1 MKGQLFRKVVN
12 TVEKHSPTILV
23 VLGVGGVVAGTVM
36 ACKATPEAK
45 EVVEKAQY
53 EIENI
58 EAETEK
64 ALNGY
69 GKKKKVSPEEL
80 EKEKN
85 KETLSVYF
93 KTGKKLVKIYG
104 PATLVMGIS
113 ISAIIWSNRILTKRN
128 VALGAA
134 YATLD
139 ACFKDYRKQI
149 VEKYGEDADIEARY
163 NVKVKKK
170 KDGTKEYIASEK
182 TVYPG
187 YSEYAKIFDELSL
200 EWKPDAEYNKMFL
213 LSVQEA
219 CNQKLRS
226 HGKLFLN
233 EVYDALGLPETK
245 AGQVVGWIY
254 DEENDKGDNFI
265 QFLDL
270 SDPSKKLFIDGYEK
284 SVLLDFNVDG
294 CIWDKL
300 VW

>member
-1 MKGQLFRKVVN
+1 MKSKLLVKIVN
-12 TVEKHSPTILV
+12 SIEKHSPTILV
-23 VLGVGGVVAGTVM
+23 VAGIGGVVAGTVM
-36 ACKATPEAK
+36 ACKATTKLEP
-45 EVVEKAQY
+45 VVNEFK
-53 EIENI
+53 
-58 EAETEK
+58 
-64 ALNGY
+64 
-69 GKKKKVSPEEL
+69 
-80 EKEKN
+80 EKEIHNPKYFVSTLCADDEQFEEIKKENPDYTKN
-85 KETLSVYF
+85 MLIMYKD
-93 KTGKKLVKIYG
+93 TGLNLIKLYG
-104 PATLVMGIS
+104 PSMLVMGAS

-128 VALGAA
+128 IALGAA

-170 KDGTKEYIASEK
+170 KDGTKEFVASEK

-187 YSEYAKIFDELSL
+187 HSEYAKIFDELSL
-200 EWKPDAEYNKMFL
+200 EWKPDAEYNRMFL

-226 HGKLFLN
+226 NGKLFLN

-254 DEENDKGDNFI
+254 DPNNDTGDSFI
-265 QFLDL
+265 QFLDIN
-270 SDPSKKLFIDGYEK
+270 DPTKKLFLDGYEK

-300 VW
+300 IW